1 MENKVNLRIR
11 IEKDFIGA
19 LEVPAEA
26 LYGINTVRAVANFA
40 LTGRRIPDEAIK
52 ALAMIKKAA
61 AQSNKD
67 LKQLQVEKA
76 DAIINAC
83 NEMIQGKLNDQ
94 IVVDAMQGGAGT
106 STNMNINEVI
116 ANRANQLLGGSPGDY
131 HLVHPLDHV
140 NLGQSTND
148 VFPTALKIAAI
159 WDLRELVDEVA
170 RLQETLQA
178 KESEFAKVVKIGRT
192 QLQDA
197 VPITLGAEFS
207 AYAEGISRDR
217 WRLYRVEERLR
228 VVNLGATAIGTG
240 INAAKKF
247 QFEMLRYLRDECGI
261 GLARAE
267 NLVEAT
273 QNADVFCE
281 ISGLLKPLA
290 VNLSK
295 MASDMRL
302 MASGPHSAI
311 GEIILPAVQEGS
323 TIMPGKVNPVMC
335 EMVNQISM
343 KVMGNDMVIAHA
355 AESGQLELNA
365 FLPLIMELLLESLVL
380 LRRGIALFNDR
391 CVKGIRANI
400 ARCAENLRGSLGLL
414 TILTGKIG
422 HDMASLAYRQHLES
436 GIPVN
441 EILIKNGWSTPEEI
455 DQAIKDYA

>member
-1 MENKVNLRIR
+1 MENKADIKMR

-19 LEVPAEA
+19 LEVPVDA
-26 LYGINTVRAVANFA
+26 LYGINTARAVANFA
-40 LTGRRIPDEAIK
+40 LTGRGVPGEAVK
-52 ALAMIKKAA
+52 AMAMIKKAA
-61 AQSNKD
+61 AQASKD
-67 LKQLQVEKA
+67 LQQLQAEKA

-83 NEMIQGKLNDQ
+83 NEMIQGRLNEHV
-94 IVVDAMQGGAGT
+94 VVDAMQGGAGT

-116 ANRANQLLGGSPGDY
+116 ANRANQLLGGKPGDY

-140 NLGQSTND
+140 NHGQSTND

-178 KESEFAKVVKIGRT
+178 KESEFAHIVKIGRT

-207 AYAEGISRDR
+207 AYAEGIARDR
-217 WRLYRVEERLR
+217 WRLYRVEERMR

-240 INAAKKF
+240 INAARKF

-295 MASDMRL
+295 MASDLRL
-302 MASGPHSAI
+302 MASGPYSAI

-335 EMVNQISM
+335 EMINQISM

-391 CVKGIRANI
+391 CVKGIRANE

-414 TILTGKIG
+414 TILTGRIG
-422 HDMASLAYRQHLES
+422 HDKASLAYRQHLET
-436 GIPVN
+436 GVAVN
-441 EILIKNGWSTPEEI
+441 EILVKNGWSTPEEI